1 MTRKNSYFRRRR
13 RQNKRFLLTIVSVLV
28 LAFGF
33 LSIYNQNYQK
43 QMASLDKDIA
53 STQAKKDE
61 LDKEIKSLK
70 DDYKNRNTDEFKEK
84 IARERLNMVKKSE
97 VVYEDENN

>member
-13 RQNKRFLLTIVSVLV
+13 RQNKRFLLTIVSVLA

-33 LSIYNQNYQK
+33 LWIYNQNYQK
-43 QMASLDKDIA
+43 QMARLDKDIA

-61 LDKEIKSLK
+61 LDKEIKDLK

-84 IARERLNMVKKSE
+84 IARQRLNMVKKSE